1 MEPFLGEV
9 RLFAFNVCSRGWAA
23 CNGSLLPINQYMA
36 LFSLVGT
43 MVWRRRTEQ
52 FRVARPAREG
62 AAPRRHGSLL
72 HRGAGCF
79 PGARLT
85 RRFRGLTSSR

>member
-9 RLFAFNVCSRGWAA
+9 RLFAFNFVPRGWAA

-43 MVWRRRTEQ
+43 MYGGDGRSNFALPDLRGKAPLPADTGAFCIAVQ
-52 FRVARPAREG
+52 GVFPARD
-62 AAPRRHGSLL
+62 
-72 HRGAGCF
+72 
-79 PGARLT
+79 
-85 RRFRGLTSSR
+85 